1 MSRPQRRMISLPSA
15 QELTQSPNPIRLH
28 KKKDRFLFMTYN
40 LLAQALVRRDM
51 FPHATQ
57 KALRWKFRK
66 QNILQEFLDFAPDLA
81 CLQEVDFWD
90 EVYYPALTKAGYETV
105 YYKNKNKKHGCAII
119 WRKTRFEKV
128 EQQTLEYDEN
138 GQPTFTTG
146 NIGLMVA
153 LKPIKQA
160 AKNPDPNADMVLPDE
175 DENEEYDSHASG
187 QDSELPGGILVATT
201 HLFWRPDGSYE
212 RLRQASILLD
222 KIQEWNKDLNYTIL
236 LGGDFNTTP
245 RDAAYR
251 AMTRNEMPP
260 QQIPNLQK
268 WLEDEVDRV
277 QKAEAAAIDAAEA
290 AAATTAQH
298 LETPQNGDSID
309 QLTAQAEKL
318 ALGATENGNAI
329 ANGTNGEPKND
340 LPYRAPPTGIILP
353 KQASVAAAASSEKDS
368 ADLPYRAPPTGIIL
382 PKQTAGT
389 NGDASKLDLAS
400 LPRTMVDSATFKDS
414 IDPKLQTLAAMKESG
429 EDAPVIAPL
438 EAFTPAQDILAA
450 IEAHPRCI
458 SIYGQYE
465 ELTKDDPAEV
475 NEAAAAQTA
484 ATESTAS
491 KPPAVSTHGEPTF
504 TNFATWFKD
513 TLDYVYLYD
522 QPIPE
527 SGARLVPLRLLE
539 IPDKSFLGH
548 GLPDE
553 NFSSDHLCLMVE
565 FAILPRN

>member
-1 MSRPQRRMISLPSA
+1 MSRPQRRMIPLPSA
-15 QELTQSPNPIRLH
+15 QELTQGPNAIRLH

-66 QNILQEFLDFAPDLA
+66 QNILQEFLGFAPDLA
-81 CLQEVDFWD
+81 CLQEVDFWE
-90 EVYYPALTKAGYETV
+90 EVYYPALTKAGYETA
-105 YYKNKNKKHGCAII
+105 YYKNQNKKHGCAII

-128 EQQTLEYDEN
+128 EQKSLEYDEQ

-153 LKPIKQA
+153 LKPLKQA

-175 DENEEYDSHASG
+175 DDDEGEDISANGHA
-187 QDSELPGGILVATT
+187 ELPGGILVATT

-260 QQIPNLQK
+260 QQVPDLQK

-277 QKAEAAAIDAAEA
+277 QKAEAAAAEAAEA
-290 AAATTAQH
+290 AAALTAKQA
-298 LETPQNGDSID
+298 EAQQNGDSID
-309 QLTAQAEKL
+309 QLSAQAEKL
-318 ALGATENGNAI
+318 ALEATENGTS
-329 ANGTNGEPKND
+329 NGTTTSEPKND

-353 KQASVAAAASSEKDS
+353 KQAPAVPEKDAA

-382 PKQTAGT
+382 PKQTANGVT
-389 NGDASKLDLAS
+389 NGDSKLDLTA
-400 LPRTMVDSATFKDS
+400 LPRTMVDSKTFKDS
-414 IDPKLQTLAAMKESG
+414 IDPKLQQLAAIAASG
-429 EDAPVIAPL
+429 EDAPVVAPL
-438 EAFTPAQDILAA
+438 EAFTPAQDLKTA

-465 ELTKDDPAEV
+465 TLTKDDPAEV

-491 KPPAVSTHGEPTF
+491 TPPAVSTHGEPTF

-522 QPIPE
+522 QPIPK

-565 FAILPRN
+565 FAILLRP

>member
-1 MSRPQRRMISLPSA
+1 MSRPQRRMISLPTA
-15 QELTQSPNPIRLH
+15 HELTKGPDAIRLH
-28 KKKDRFLFMTYN
+28 KKRDRFFFMTYN

-66 QNILQEFLDFAPDLA
+66 QNILQEFLGFAPDLA

-90 EVYYPALTKAGYETV
+90 EVYHPALTKAGYETA
-105 YYKNKNKKHGCAII
+105 YYKNQNKKHGCAII

-128 EQQTLEYDEN
+128 EQKTLEYDEH

-153 LKPIKQA
+153 LKPLKQA

-175 DENEEYDSHASG
+175 DDDEDSGANG
-187 QDSELPGGILVATT
+187 QDVELPGGILVATT

-260 QQIPNLQK
+260 QQVPNLQK

-277 QKAEAAAIDAAEA
+277 QKAEADAAEA
-290 AAATTAQH
+290 TEAAAAFAAQQV
-298 LETPQNGDSID
+298 ETQQNGDSVN
-309 QLTAQAEKL
+309 QLTAQTENL
-318 ALGATENGNAI
+318 ALGAPENEVS
-329 ANGTNGEPKND
+329 NGTTTSEPKND

-353 KQASVAAAASSEKDS
+353 KQASAAAVSAAPEKDT

-382 PKQTAGT
+382 PKQVNGTT
-389 NGDASKLDLAS
+389 NGDSDLDLAA
-400 LPRTMVDSATFKDS
+400 LPRTMVDPKTFKDS
-414 IDPKLQTLAAMKESG
+414 IDPKLQQLAAITASG
-429 EDAPVIAPL
+429 EDAPVVAPL
-438 EAFTPAQDILAA
+438 EAFTPAQDLKAA
-450 IEAHPRCI
+450 IESHPRCI

-465 ELTKDDPAEV
+465 TLTKDDPAEV

-491 KPPAVSTHGEPTF
+491 APPAVSTHGEPTF

-565 FAILPRN
+565 FAILPRP

>member
-1 MSRPQRRMISLPSA
+1 MIPLPSA
-15 QELTQSPNPIRLH
+15 QELTQGPNAIRLH

-66 QNILQEFLDFAPDLA
+66 QNILQEFLGFAPDLA

-90 EVYYPALTKAGYETV
+90 EVYYPALTKAGYETA
-105 YYKNKNKKHGCAII
+105 YYKNRNKKHGCAII

-128 EQQTLEYDEN
+128 EQKTLEYDDH

-146 NIGLMVA
+146 NVGLMVA
-153 LKPIKQA
+153 LKPLKQA
-160 AKNPDPNADMVLPDE
+160 AKNPDPNADMVLLDE
-175 DENEEYDSHASG
+175 DDEKEDTSANGHA
-187 QDSELPGGILVATT
+187 ELPGGILVATT

-251 AMTRNEMPP
+251 AMTRNEMPA

-277 QKAEAAAIDAAEA
+277 QKAEAAAAEAAEA
-290 AAATTAQH
+290 AAALAAQ
-298 LETPQNGDSID
+298 QAQAQQDGDSVD
-309 QLTAQAEKL
+309 QLVAQAEKL
-318 ALGATENGNAI
+318 TLGGTKNGAS
-329 ANGTNGEPKND
+329 NGTTTGEPKND

-353 KQASVAAAASSEKDS
+353 KQAPAVPEKDAA

-382 PKQTAGT
+382 PKQAT
-389 NGDASKLDLAS
+389 NGASNGDSKLDLAA
-400 LPRTMVDSATFKDS
+400 LPQTMVDSKTFKDS
-414 IDPKLQTLAAMKESG
+414 IDPKLQQLAAITASG
-429 EDAPVIAPL
+429 EDAPVVAPL
-438 EAFTPAQDILAA
+438 EAFTPAQDLKTA
-450 IEAHPRCI
+450 IEAHPRCV

-465 ELTKDDPAEV
+465 TLTKDDPAEV

-491 KPPAVSTHGEPTF
+491 APPAVSTHGEPTF

-565 FAILPRN
+565 FAILLRP

>member
-1 MSRPQRRMISLPSA
+1 MSRPHRRMILFPSS
-15 QELTQSPNPIRLH
+15 QELTKGPGAIRLH

-105 YYKNKNKKHGCAII
+105 YYKNQNKKHGCAII

-128 EQQTLEYDEN
+128 EQKTLEYDEH

-146 NIGLMVA
+146 NVGLMVA
-153 LKPIKQA
+153 LKPLKQA
-160 AKNPDPNADMVLPDE
+160 VKNPDPNADMVLPDE
-175 DENEEYDSHASG
+175 DDEDNDSGANG
-187 QDSELPGGILVATT
+187 QNAELPGGILVATT

-222 KIQEWNKDLNYTIL
+222 KVQEWNKDLNYTIL

-245 RDAAYR
+245 QDAAYR

-260 QQIPNLQK
+260 EQVPNLQK

-277 QKAEAAAIDAAEA
+277 QEAEANAAEA
-290 AAATTAQH
+290 AKAAAALAAQQA
-298 LETPQNGDSID
+298 EAQQSGDSVD
-309 QLTAQAEKL
+309 QLTAQTENL
-318 ALGATENGNAI
+318 ALGALENGVS
-329 ANGTNGEPKND
+329 NGSTMCGPKNNLPYPAPPIGIILPKQASAAAASTAPEKNTAD
-340 LPYRAPPTGIILP
+340 LPYRASPTGIILP
-353 KQASVAAAASSEKDS
+353 KQVNGA
-368 ADLPYRAPPTGIIL
+368 
-382 PKQTAGT
+382 T
-389 NGDASKLDLAS
+389 NGDSKLALTA
-400 LPRTMVDSATFKDS
+400 LPRTIVDSKTFKDS
-414 IDPKLQTLAAMKESG
+414 IDPKLQQLAAITASG
-429 EDAPVIAPL
+429 EDAPVVAPL
-438 EAFTPAQDILAA
+438 EAFTRAQDLKAA
-450 IEAHPRCI
+450 IESHPRCI

-465 ELTKDDPAEV
+465 TLTKDDPAEV

-491 KPPAVSTHGEPTF
+491 APSAVSIHGEPTF

-565 FAILPRN
+565 FAILPRP

>member
-1 MSRPQRRMISLPSA
+1 MSRPQRRMIPLPSA
-15 QELTQSPNPIRLH
+15 QELTQGPNAIRLH

-66 QNILQEFLDFAPDLA
+66 QNILQEFLGFAPDLA

-90 EVYYPALTKAGYETV
+90 EVYYPALTKAGYETA
-105 YYKNKNKKHGCAII
+105 YYKNQNKKHGCAII

-128 EQQTLEYDEN
+128 EQKTLEYDDH

-146 NIGLMVA
+146 NVGLMVA
-153 LKPIKQA
+153 LKPLKQA

-175 DENEEYDSHASG
+175 DDENEDTSANGHA
-187 QDSELPGGILVATT
+187 ELPGGILVATT

-251 AMTRNEMPP
+251 AMTRNEMPA

-277 QKAEAAAIDAAEA
+277 QKAEAAAAEAAEA
-290 AAATTAQH
+290 AVALAAQQAQA
-298 LETPQNGDSID
+298 QQDGDSVD
-309 QLTAQAEKL
+309 QLVAQAENLTLESTKN
-318 ALGATENGNAI
+318 GAS
-329 ANGTNGEPKND
+329 NGTTTGEPKND

-353 KQASVAAAASSEKDS
+353 KQAPAVPEKDAA

-382 PKQTAGT
+382 PKQAT
-389 NGDASKLDLAS
+389 NGASNGDSKLDLAV
-400 LPRTMVDSATFKDS
+400 LPQTMVDSKTFKDS
-414 IDPKLQTLAAMKESG
+414 IDPKLQQLAAITASG
-429 EDAPVIAPL
+429 EDAPVVAPL
-438 EAFTPAQDILAA
+438 EAFTPAQDLKTA
-450 IEAHPRCI
+450 IEAHPRCV

-465 ELTKDDPAEV
+465 TLTKDDPAEV

-491 KPPAVSTHGEPTF
+491 APPAVSTHGEPTF

-565 FAILPRN
+565 FAILLRP